1 MFDSAADLRTVIPIG
16 GSHEGLDL
24 VPGLPAKVVDLL
36 HLFQGRRLLGL
47 QHAVW
52 LLEVVGTY
60 RSAKKATLKRG
71 TQLEYF
77 KKGNRD
83 GYSGIR
89 KRNGRAGGESFS

>member
-1 MFDSAADLRTVIPIG
+1 MGVRIVS
-16 GSHEGLDL
+16 
-24 VPGLPAKVVDLL
+24 
-36 HLFQGRRLLGL
+36 
-47 QHAVW
+47 
-52 LLEVVGTY
+52 TY

-89 KRNGRAGGESFS
+89 KQNGRDEAGGEPQLMSVCCCTGEAAAVLL